1 MKITR
6 SNLLFGS
13 LFSLFVGIHAELPAQ
28 QIPPYLKQP
37 SSYEMVLGDVKI
49 TALSDGSVNQ
59 VLKDLLINTT
69 DEEIDHLT
77 SENFQTDENEASVN
91 AYLFKLDNKL
101 MMVDAGTS
109 DLYGPSLG
117 FLPRNLLKAGYDP
130 KQIDVILVTHIH
142 TDHTGG
148 LMDGNK
154 IVFPNATVYVSKTEL
169 DFWLGEENYKKAPA
183 DKKVYFEQA
192 RERILPYVKAGKVK
206 TFTFGKELFPGLTPL
221 AAQGHT
227 PGHTFYQLVSKNEKI
242 VFWGDLLHS
251 AAVQFPNP
259 DVRIVYDIDPDQ
271 AAMTRKK
278 AFTDAAQ
285 NKYWIAADHLSYP
298 GIGHIKKEGN
308 GYRWYPINYT
318 IDPTGKGQ

>member
-1 MKITR
+1 MKIKR
-6 SNLLFGS
+6 SKLLFGT

-28 QIPPYLKQP
+28 QRSPYLKQP

-77 SENFQTDENEASVN
+77 AENFQTDENEASVN

-101 MMVDAGTS
+101 MMVDAGTA

-148 LMDGNK
+148 LMDGDK
-154 IVFPNATVYVSKTEL
+154 MVFPNATVYVSKPEL
-169 DFWLGEENYKKAPA
+169 DFWLSEESYKNAPA
-183 DKKVYFEQA
+183 DKST
-192 RERILPYVKAGKVK
+192 RLNSSHVKISYAV
-206 TFTFGKELFPGLTPL
+206 
-221 AAQGHT
+221 
-227 PGHTFYQLVSKNEKI
+227 FY
-242 VFWGDLLHS
+242 
-251 AAVQFPNP
+251 
-259 DVRIVYDIDPDQ
+259 
-271 AAMTRKK
+271 
-278 AFTDAAQ
+278 
-285 NKYWIAADHLSYP
+285 
-298 GIGHIKKEGN
+298 
-308 GYRWYPINYT
+308 
-318 IDPTGKGQ
+318 